1 VDIPILSGEEPM
13 YVERLTAGLQELEQV
28 LPQPDIAVV
37 VFGADPYERDG
48 LDSAA
53 KLKLSLEQLK
63 ARDRGIYEFLYER
76 GIPAAYLMA
85 GGYGPQAW
93 EVNYQF
99 LEWVLMERG
108 GL

>member
-1 VDIPILSGEEPM
+1 
-13 YVERLTAGLQELEQV
+13 ERLNTGLLRLEQA
-28 LPQPDIAVV
+28 LAQPDIAVV
-37 VFGADPYERDG
+37 VFGADPYEHDG

-63 ARDRGIYEFLYER
+63 ARDTGIYDFLSAR

-99 LEWVLMERG
+99 LEWVLRERG
-108 GL
+108 GLQSC